1 MDYMDL
7 IRTLNLLVN
16 ALRLAL
22 ELDKRRQKEK

>member
-1 MDYMDL
+1 MDLTDL

-22 ELDKRRQKEK
+22 ELERGREKK

>member
-22 ELDKRRQKEK
+22 ELDRRREKK

>member
-22 ELDKRRQKEK
+22 ELDRRRQKEK